1 MVRRGE
7 RQTARSGFLLATIGA
22 LADSAGWWLT
32 STIVG
37 RGTCYQD
44 PVNSD
49 VSICGEAAWQSIL
62 ALALIVAG
70 GVLLLYIMW
79 RLAVTLARAPTAAN
93 LVAFVVLWALS
104 VGVVTIGT
112 LFAVFQCHD
121 AAART
126 MAACQDRDPRGW
138 IGVCVGVARCC
149 AHRFIP
155 PAKPRSSDWGPQH
168 VAVALPAL
176 DARV

>member
-1 MVRRGE
+1 VVRRGE
-7 RQTARSGFLLATIGA
+7 RQTARSGYLLATIGA

-112 LFAVFQCHD
+112 LFAVFHVTMLLREPWPLARIATLAVGLVFAWAWLV
-121 AAART
+121 AALIALSR
-126 MAACQDRDPRGW
+126 
-138 IGVCVGVARCC
+138 
-149 AHRFIP
+149 P
-155 PAKPRSSDWGPQH
+155 PNR
-168 VAVALPAL
+168 
-176 DARV
+176 ARVIGDRSTSL